1 MTTSAPYPRW
11 LKPANAIN
19 VYLLRR
25 GIQFGP
31 PLLLSVPGRRS
42 GRLQTTPVSPVE
54 HAGHRYIVAGFAD
67 ADWVKNA
74 RAAGWGLLGKGPE
87 PERVRLTELP
97 VGERSPVL
105 KAFVTNVRGGRGFIN
120 VPPAAPLAAFA
131 EVADRFPVFR
141 TDAGEAA
148 G

>member
-1 MTTSAPYPRW
+1 M
-11 LKPANAIN
+11 
-19 VYLLRR
+19 
-25 GIQFGP
+25 
-31 PLLLSVPGRRS
+31 
-42 GRLQTTPVSPVE
+42 QTTPVSPVE
-54 HAGHRYIVAGFAD
+54 HAGHRYIVAGFAN

-87 PERVRLTELP
+87 PERVRLTELQ

-141 TDAGEAA
+141 TDAGEAGGSKGSNQIRMRSRVHRIDGYDSESRRA
-148 G
+148 GEQESRHSMVVLRRPT